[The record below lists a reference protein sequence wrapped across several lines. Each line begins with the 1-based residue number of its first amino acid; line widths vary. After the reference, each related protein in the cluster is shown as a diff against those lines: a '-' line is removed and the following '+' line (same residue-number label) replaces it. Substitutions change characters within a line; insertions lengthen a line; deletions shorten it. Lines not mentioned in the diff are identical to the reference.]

1 MFGLGAPELII
12 ILLVAFMLFGSKKLP
27 EIGAGLGKAI
37 GTFKRGLNE
46 VEEAKTKFTKDL
58 PGVQEA
64 TKVKETLDSAKNIT
78 KLLNK

>member
-46 VEEAKTKFTKDL
+46 VEEAKTEFTKDL

>member
-1 MFGLGAPELII
+1 MFGLGAPELIV
-12 ILLVAFMLFGSKKLP
+12 ILLVAFLLFGSKKLP

-46 VEEAKTKFTKDL
+46 VEEAKDEFTKDL

-78 KLLNK
+78 NLLKK

>member
-1 MFGLGAPELII
+1 MFGLGAPELIVI
-12 ILLVAFMLFGSKKLP
+12 FVVAFVLFGGKKLP

-46 VEEAKTKFTKDL
+46 VEEAKTEFTKDL

-64 TKVKETLDSAKNIT
+64 TRVKETLDSAKNIT
-78 KLLNK
+78 NLLKK

>member
-37 GTFKRGLNE
+37 GTFKRGVNE
-46 VEEAKTKFTKDL
+46 VEEAKTEFTKDL

>member
-1 MFGLGAPELII
+1 MFGLGAPELIVI
-12 ILLVAFMLFGSKKLP
+12 FLVAFVLFGSKKLP

-46 VEEAKTKFTKDL
+46 VEEAKTEFTKDL
-58 PGVQEA
+58 PGVQGA

-78 KLLNK
+78 NLLKK

>member
-37 GTFKRGLNE
+37 GTFKRGMNE
-46 VEEAKTKFTKDL
+46 VEEAKTEFTKDL

>member
-12 ILLVAFMLFGSKKLP
+12 ILLVAFLLFGSKKLP

-46 VEEAKTKFTKDL
+46 VEEAKTELAKDL

-64 TKVKETLDSAKNIT
+64 VKVKETLDSAKNIT
-78 KLLNK
+78 KLLR

>member
-12 ILLVAFMLFGSKKLP
+12 IFLVAFMLFGSKKLP
-27 EIGAGLGKAI
+27 ELGAGLGKAI

-46 VEEAKTKFTKDL
+46 VEEAKTEFTKDL

>member
-1 MFGLGAPELII
+1 MFGLGAPELIV
-12 ILLVAFMLFGSKKLP
+12 ILLVALVLFGSKKMP

-37 GTFKRGLNE
+37 GSFKRGLNE
-46 VEEAKTKFTKDL
+46 VEEAKTEFTKDL

-64 TKVKETLDSAKNIT
+64 AKVRDTLDSAKNIT

>member
-46 VEEAKTKFTKDL
+46 VEEAKTEFTKDL
-58 PGVQEA
+58 PGVQEV
-64 TKVKETLDSAKNIT
+64 TKVKETLDSTKNIA